1 MRVDRAIRVRVRV
14 RASSGVRVKGRAAR
28 VSTWE
33 AGGSHLVCM
42 CVHVRPADANA
53 ARTLSAVVKA
63 SCIPSKQKKPFEAH
77 TASQERAAAS
87 ASSHACKG
95 AR

>member
-14 RASSGVRVKGRAAR
+14 RASVRVKGRAAR

-77 TASQERAAAS
+77 TSSQERATAS
-87 ASSHACKG
+87 ASSHGCKG

>member
-14 RASSGVRVKGRAAR
+14 GASKGVRVKGRAAR

-33 AGGSHLVCM
+33 ADGSHLVCV
-42 CVHVRPADANA
+42 CVQVRPADANA
-53 ARTLSAVVKA
+53 ALTLSAVVKA
-63 SCIPSKQKKPFEAH
+63 SCIPSKQNKPFEAQ

-87 ASSHACKG
+87 ASSHACNG

>member
-1 MRVDRAIRVRVRV
+1 VRVDRAIRVRVR
-14 RASSGVRVKGRAAR
+14 ASVRVKGRAAR

-33 AGGSHLVCM
+33 ADGSHLVCM

-77 TASQERAAAS
+77 TSSQERAAAS